1 MRRYGADVP
10 VLAEVE
16 QDLGL
21 ISGGKVADTWRIDL
35 IKLFDCKYYSATVL
49 IFLMQAYKS
58 FAKVNL
64 GYGNRV
70 LFFVDFFQLPA

>member
-21 ISGGKVADTWRIDL
+21 ISGGKVADT
-35 IKLFDCKYYSATVL
+35 
-49 IFLMQAYKS
+49 
-58 FAKVNL
+58 
-64 GYGNRV
+64 
-70 LFFVDFFQLPA
+70 